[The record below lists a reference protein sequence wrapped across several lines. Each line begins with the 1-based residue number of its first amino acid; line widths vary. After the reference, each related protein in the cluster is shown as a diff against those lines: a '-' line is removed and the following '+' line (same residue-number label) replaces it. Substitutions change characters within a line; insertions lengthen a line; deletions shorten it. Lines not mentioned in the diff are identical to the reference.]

1 MQPCAM
7 NVASTPIEP
16 VQPLAQPLVQPL
28 AQQNSPAS
36 SSQTQSLSQK
46 IRIISTSQSSSS
58 YPKNK
63 YEVYEAFPLTRELL
77 QTRKH
82 SLSLELF
89 HRQYSNN
96 ISAHNNIQT
105 ETHEESIQTECS
117 FLERCDEAI
126 QTESLNVGGG
136 CCCCIS

>member
-16 VQPLAQPLVQPL
+16 AQPLAQPLV
-28 AQQNSPAS
+28 QQNSPAS
-36 SSQTQSLSQK
+36 SSQTLSLSQK

-105 ETHEESIQTECS
+105 EKQEESIQTECS
-117 FLERCDEAI
+117 FFDRCDEAT
-126 QTESLNVGGG
+126 QTESSDVER
-136 CCCCIS
+136 CCCIIS

>member
-1 MQPCAM
+1 MQQCAM

-16 VQPLAQPLVQPL
+16 VQPLAQPLVQ
-28 AQQNSPAS
+28 QNSPAS
-36 SSQTQSLSQK
+36 SSQTLSLSQK

-105 ETHEESIQTECS
+105 EKQEESIQTECS
-117 FLERCDEAI
+117 FFDRCDEAT
-126 QTESLNVGGG
+126 QTESSDVER
-136 CCCCIS
+136 CCCIIS

>member
-16 VQPLAQPLVQPL
+16 AQPLVQPL
-28 AQQNSPAS
+28 VQQNSPAS
-36 SSQTQSLSQK
+36 SSQTLSLSHK

-96 ISAHNNIQT
+96 ISAHNNIVIEKQ
-105 ETHEESIQTECS
+105 EESIQTECS
-117 FLERCDEAI
+117 FFDRCDEAT
-126 QTESLNVGGG
+126 QTESSDVER
-136 CCCCIS
+136 CCCIIS

>member
-7 NVASTPIEP
+7 NVASAPVEP
-16 VQPLAQPLVQPL
+16 VQPLV
-28 AQQNSPAS
+28 QQNSPAS
-36 SSQTQSLSQK
+36 SSQTLSLSHK

-89 HRQYSNN
+89 HRQYNNN

-105 ETHEESIQTECS
+105 EKQEESIQTECS
-117 FLERCDEAI
+117 FFDRCDEAT
-126 QTESLNVGGG
+126 QTESSDVER
-136 CCCCIS
+136 CCCIIS